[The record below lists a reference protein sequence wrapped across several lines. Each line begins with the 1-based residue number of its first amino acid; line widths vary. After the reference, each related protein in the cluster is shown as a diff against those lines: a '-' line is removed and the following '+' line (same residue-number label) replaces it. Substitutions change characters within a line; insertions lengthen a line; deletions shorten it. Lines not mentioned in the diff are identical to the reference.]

1 MRYCEY
7 TTSRAHLSDR
17 DQRNAARD
25 ATECPVC
32 HRNLL
37 VTPTD
42 EKRLA
47 RMKEVLAEQQQK
59 LHEAKAAFAAT
70 QKDAAN
76 GYWLLGGLSAS

>member
-1 MRYCEY
+1 M
-7 TTSRAHLSDR
+7 
-17 DQRNAARD
+17 
-25 ATECPVC
+25 C

-47 RMKEVLAEQQQK
+47 RMKDVLAEQQKK
-59 LHEAKAAFAAT
+59 LQEAKAAF
-70 QKDAAN
+70 DAAQKGVAK